1 MNISELTQF
10 QKDQMEAILG
20 PDSSVPFETFISD
33 LMSSSS
39 EAESML
45 DMIKQE
51 NSNLLAVKLANLL
64 DSPHITDDSRAK
76 CAIVLQ
82 NLFFGDDG
90 YGWRNLSLSTR
101 SSVQCILLN
110 RIKIEESKS
119 IIQTLYI
126 TLCVSLQD
134 NKESEVCSLFNQYYD
149 KSSYIK
155 VIEPTLSLVAQCAK
169 QGEDLSSAP
178 WIKDMLLGALN
189 GCSDMRLR
197 MAALRAA
204 IDIIQCLPSSN
215 DKDWYQGLLPALLG
229 TLTEALR
236 KGEEVT
242 AREALEHFV
251 EFAENEPRFLR
262 MQLVEVVA
270 TMFEIAENESLEKE
284 TRHSAIKFLITLV
297 EAKKEAPGMMKKL
310 PLFTSNCFAMLL
322 KLLQDVEDESPWNNI
337 HKVAFR
343 EYGNIMVGICYFD
356 RLSRA
361 LGAKTIAPVAK
372 EQLSAYLAAP
382 DWEKRHA
389 ALLALAVISECC
401 PKVMLTSMEELVL
414 NYFLNMVLKCFQD
427 PHPRVRWAAIR
438 AIALFSTFFCPQL
451 QEQFHDEVLPAL
463 AAAMADFQNPIIQVQ
478 ASVAFYRFY
487 TSSKPETLIPFFDG
501 MINNLSI
508 FQQNNKQMVQDA
520 ASMVFTGL
528 AKLSKEYCRIN
539 YDTVMQYLKT
549 AMANRNSNV
558 LGRARAMYSISYL
571 GFAVGK
577 EKFRDDAKQVMEV
590 LLSLLGSQLKVDDRS
605 NIYLFLAG
613 ARIFLCM
620 GKEFLPYM
628 RVAIPFMI
636 QLAQVE
642 LDITI
647 YDHSYSG
654 LYGLDY
660 DRIKFHSVLFPH
672 LPLFSLPLHVF
683 GSTCFVHNL
692 TPGKDKLAPRALK
705 CVFLGYSRTQK
716 GYRCYSPD
724 LRRYLMSAD
733 VTFFET
739 QSYFT
744 SPGNHLDIFE
754 VLPVSSFGDS
764 VTISH
769 SSFSTTPAPPPTAPV
784 AAPLPIAPVPPL
796 SPVQPSAA
804 PPLLTYHRRPRPA
817 SGPCVSRPASDS
829 EPTVDLS
836 PLSQPIALRK
846 GVRSTLNP
854 NPHYVGLSYHHQSS
868 PHYAFISSL
877 STVSIPKSTGDAL
890 FHPGWRQA
898 MIEEMSAL
906 HASGTWELV
915 PLPLVAFVRLF
926 LSMPVVRHWPLYQLD
941 IKNAFLYGDLEEEV
955 YMEQPP
961 GFVAQGESSGLV
973 CRLHMSL
980 YGLKQSIRAWF
991 AEYALDILEE
1001 TGMMGCRPVDT
1012 PMDPNVKLLP
1022 GQGEPLRDP
1031 TRYRRLV
1038 GKFNYLTVTR
1048 PDISYRVSVVSQFMD
1063 SPCDSHWDAVV
1074 RILRYIKSVPGK
1086 GLLFEDRGHEQIVG
1100 YTDADWAGSPS
1111 DRRSTS
1117 GYCVLVGGNLVSWKS
1132 KKQNVVAR
1140 SSAKAE
1146 YRAMAMATCELVW
1159 VKQLLKELKD
1169 IIVKFEETST
1179 CIKDNIRLEEK
1190 SIACHLL
1197 DIISALLEE
1206 DFYPWISQAA
1216 SVLDPLLKFYIHDDV
1231 RENAIFAISSLL
1243 RSAKLAVE
1251 KGTAQGGNKWYFKEL
1266 SGRIILALG
1275 DAIYSEHETKLCEII
1290 LKELNQCL
1298 KISGPHLD
1306 EDQVRRIMN
1315 GIKHIITESSCRKG
1329 KLTER
1334 EKSDDFDAE
1343 EAELLREEREL
1354 EEKVFSRVGCI
1365 LLTLIK
1371 TFKAAFLPFLDELS
1385 SYLMP
1390 MTGKDKTAKERSA
1403 CVNIFN
1409 KLVEECS
1416 ESSLKYYNICLPFIL
1431 DSSNDENP
1439 VLRENALYGLGLCA
1453 EYGGSVFKPFIG
1465 EALSRINVVITH
1477 VHALAPENE
1486 QAYHDA
1492 VFALGQICQFHRES
1506 IDSTQIIPAW
1516 LNCLPIRGNMVVHDQ
1531 LCSMVERSDR
1541 ELLGPKYEHFP
1552 KVLSVFAE
1560 VLCAGKDFA
1569 TEEMKNRMIYPLR
1582 DLQKT
1587 VPAATWVPAW
1597 SLLLPQQEMELESI
1611 LSPKED
1617 ANLSSV
1623 QSGAKLG
1630 GCKGRKLKG
1639 RRQKL
1644 ILRK

>member
-10 QKDQMEAILG
+10 QKAQMKAILG

-33 LMSSSS
+33 LMASSS

-51 NSNLLAVKLANLL
+51 DSNLLAVKLANLL
-64 DSPHITDDSRAK
+64 DSPHITDDSRAT

-82 NLFFGDDG
+82 NLFVGDDG

-101 SSVQCILLN
+101 SGVQCILLN

-119 IIQTLYI
+119 IMQTLYI

-134 NKESEVCSLFNQYYD
+134 NKESEICSLFGQYYD
-149 KSSYIK
+149 NSSYIK
-155 VIEPTLSLVAQCAK
+155 VVEFTLSLVSQCAK
-169 QGEDLSSAP
+169 QGDDLSSAP

-204 IDIIQCLPSSN
+204 IDIIQCLSSSN

-229 TLTEALR
+229 TLTEALS

-270 TMFEIAENESLEKE
+270 TMFEIAENVSLEKE
-284 TRHSAIKFLITLV
+284 TRHLAIKFLITLV

-322 KLLQDVEDESPWNNI
+322 KLLQDVEDEPPWNNI

-372 EQLSAYLAAP
+372 EQLSACLAAP

-389 ALLALAVISECC
+389 TLLALAVISECC

-414 NYFLNMVLKCFQD
+414 NYFLNMVLDCFQD

-451 QEQFHDEVLPAL
+451 QEQFHDQVLPAL
-463 AAAMADFQNPIIQVQ
+463 AAAMADFQNPIIQV
-478 ASVAFYRFY
+478 
-487 TSSKPETLIPFFDG
+487 
-501 MINNLSI
+501 
-508 FQQNNKQMVQDA
+508 
-520 ASMVFTGL
+520 
-528 AKLSKEYCRIN
+528 
-539 YDTVMQYLKT
+539 
-549 AMANRNSNV
+549 
-558 LGRARAMYSISYL
+558 
-571 GFAVGK
+571 
-577 EKFRDDAKQVMEV
+577 MEV
-590 LLSLLGSQLKVDDRS
+590 LLSLLGSQLKADDRS
-605 NIYLFLAG
+605 NVYLFLAG

-660 DRIKFHSVLFPH
+660 DR
-672 LPLFSLPLHVF
+672 
-683 GSTCFVHNL
+683 
-692 TPGKDKLAPRALK
+692 
-705 CVFLGYSRTQK
+705 
-716 GYRCYSPD
+716 
-724 LRRYLMSAD
+724 
-733 VTFFET
+733 
-739 QSYFT
+739 
-744 SPGNHLDIFE
+744 
-754 VLPVSSFGDS
+754 
-764 VTISH
+764 
-769 SSFSTTPAPPPTAPV
+769 
-784 AAPLPIAPVPPL
+784 
-796 SPVQPSAA
+796 
-804 PPLLTYHRRPRPA
+804 
-817 SGPCVSRPASDS
+817 
-829 EPTVDLS
+829 
-836 PLSQPIALRK
+836 
-846 GVRSTLNP
+846 
-854 NPHYVGLSYHHQSS
+854 
-868 PHYAFISSL
+868 
-877 STVSIPKSTGDAL
+877 
-890 FHPGWRQA
+890 
-898 MIEEMSAL
+898 
-906 HASGTWELV
+906 
-915 PLPLVAFVRLF
+915 
-926 LSMPVVRHWPLYQLD
+926 
-941 IKNAFLYGDLEEEV
+941 
-955 YMEQPP
+955 
-961 GFVAQGESSGLV
+961 
-973 CRLHMSL
+973 
-980 YGLKQSIRAWF
+980 
-991 AEYALDILEE
+991 
-1001 TGMMGCRPVDT
+1001 
-1012 PMDPNVKLLP
+1012 
-1022 GQGEPLRDP
+1022 
-1031 TRYRRLV
+1031 
-1038 GKFNYLTVTR
+1038 
-1048 PDISYRVSVVSQFMD
+1048 
-1063 SPCDSHWDAVV
+1063 
-1074 RILRYIKSVPGK
+1074 
-1086 GLLFEDRGHEQIVG
+1086 
-1100 YTDADWAGSPS
+1100 
-1111 DRRSTS
+1111 
-1117 GYCVLVGGNLVSWKS
+1117 
-1132 KKQNVVAR
+1132 
-1140 SSAKAE
+1140 
-1146 YRAMAMATCELVW
+1146 
-1159 VKQLLKELKD
+1159 D
-1169 IIVKFEETST
+1169 IIVKFEETSM

-1197 DIISALLEE
+1197 DIISVLLEE

-1216 SVLDPLLKFYIHDDV
+1216 PVLEPLLKFYIHDDV

-1315 GIKHIITESSCRKG
+1315 GIKHVITESSCRKG

-1371 TFKAAFLPFLDELS
+1371 TFKAAFLPFLNELS

-1439 VLRENALYGLGLCA
+1439 VLRENAFYGLGLCA
-1453 EYGGSVFKPFIG
+1453 EYGGLVFKPFIG

-1477 VHALAPENE
+1477 LHALAPENE

-1531 LCSMVERSDR
+1531 LCSMVERYCTGLICSSFYHHLVFT
-1541 ELLGPKYEHFP
+1541 LLFRF
-1552 KVLSVFAE
+1552 SF
-1560 VLCAGKDFA
+1560 C
-1569 TEEMKNRMIYPLR
+1569 
-1582 DLQKT
+1582 
-1587 VPAATWVPAW
+1587 
-1597 SLLLPQQEMELESI
+1597 
-1611 LSPKED
+1611 
-1617 ANLSSV
+1617 
-1623 QSGAKLG
+1623 
-1630 GCKGRKLKG
+1630 
-1639 RRQKL
+1639 
-1644 ILRK
+1644 

>member
-10 QKDQMEAILG
+10 QKAQMKAILG

-33 LMSSSS
+33 LMASSS

-51 NSNLLAVKLANLL
+51 DSNLLAVKLANLL
-64 DSPHITDDSRAK
+64 DSPHITDDSRAT

-82 NLFFGDDG
+82 NLFVGDDG

-101 SSVQCILLN
+101 SGVQCILLN

-119 IIQTLYI
+119 IMQTLYI

-134 NKESEVCSLFNQYYD
+134 NKESEICSLFGQYYD
-149 KSSYIK
+149 NSSYIK
-155 VIEPTLSLVAQCAK
+155 VVEFTLSLVSQCAK
-169 QGEDLSSAP
+169 QGDDLSSAP

-204 IDIIQCLPSSN
+204 IDIIQCLSSSN

-229 TLTEALR
+229 TLTEALS

-270 TMFEIAENESLEKE
+270 TMFEIAENVSLEKE
-284 TRHSAIKFLITLV
+284 TRHLAIKFLITLV

-322 KLLQDVEDESPWNNI
+322 KLLQDVEDEPPWNNI

-372 EQLSAYLAAP
+372 EQLSACLAAP

-389 ALLALAVISECC
+389 TLLALAVISECC

-414 NYFLNMVLKCFQD
+414 NYFLNMVLDCFQD

-451 QEQFHDEVLPAL
+451 QEQFHDQVLPAL
-463 AAAMADFQNPIIQVQ
+463 AAAMADFQNPIIQN
-478 ASVAFYRFY
+478 
-487 TSSKPETLIPFFDG
+487 D
-501 MINNLSI
+501 
-508 FQQNNKQMVQDA
+508 KQMVQDA
-520 ASMVFTGL
+520 ASMVFTGI

-590 LLSLLGSQLKVDDRS
+590 LLSLLGSQLKADDRS
-605 NIYLFLAG
+605 NVYLFLAG

-660 DRIKFHSVLFPH
+660 DR
-672 LPLFSLPLHVF
+672 
-683 GSTCFVHNL
+683 
-692 TPGKDKLAPRALK
+692 
-705 CVFLGYSRTQK
+705 
-716 GYRCYSPD
+716 
-724 LRRYLMSAD
+724 
-733 VTFFET
+733 
-739 QSYFT
+739 
-744 SPGNHLDIFE
+744 
-754 VLPVSSFGDS
+754 
-764 VTISH
+764 
-769 SSFSTTPAPPPTAPV
+769 
-784 AAPLPIAPVPPL
+784 
-796 SPVQPSAA
+796 
-804 PPLLTYHRRPRPA
+804 
-817 SGPCVSRPASDS
+817 
-829 EPTVDLS
+829 
-836 PLSQPIALRK
+836 
-846 GVRSTLNP
+846 
-854 NPHYVGLSYHHQSS
+854 
-868 PHYAFISSL
+868 
-877 STVSIPKSTGDAL
+877 
-890 FHPGWRQA
+890 
-898 MIEEMSAL
+898 
-906 HASGTWELV
+906 
-915 PLPLVAFVRLF
+915 
-926 LSMPVVRHWPLYQLD
+926 
-941 IKNAFLYGDLEEEV
+941 
-955 YMEQPP
+955 
-961 GFVAQGESSGLV
+961 
-973 CRLHMSL
+973 
-980 YGLKQSIRAWF
+980 
-991 AEYALDILEE
+991 
-1001 TGMMGCRPVDT
+1001 
-1012 PMDPNVKLLP
+1012 
-1022 GQGEPLRDP
+1022 
-1031 TRYRRLV
+1031 
-1038 GKFNYLTVTR
+1038 
-1048 PDISYRVSVVSQFMD
+1048 
-1063 SPCDSHWDAVV
+1063 
-1074 RILRYIKSVPGK
+1074 
-1086 GLLFEDRGHEQIVG
+1086 
-1100 YTDADWAGSPS
+1100 
-1111 DRRSTS
+1111 
-1117 GYCVLVGGNLVSWKS
+1117 
-1132 KKQNVVAR
+1132 
-1140 SSAKAE
+1140 
-1146 YRAMAMATCELVW
+1146 
-1159 VKQLLKELKD
+1159 D
-1169 IIVKFEETST
+1169 IIVKFEETSM

-1197 DIISALLEE
+1197 DIISVLLEE

-1216 SVLDPLLKFYIHDDV
+1216 PVLEPLLKFYIHDDV

-1315 GIKHIITESSCRKG
+1315 GIKHVITESSCRKG

-1371 TFKAAFLPFLDELS
+1371 TFKAAFLPFLNELS

-1439 VLRENALYGLGLCA
+1439 VLRENAFYGLGLCA
-1453 EYGGSVFKPFIG
+1453 EYGGLVFKPFIG

-1477 VHALAPENE
+1477 LHALAPENE

-1552 KVLSVFAE
+1552 KILSVFAE
-1560 VLCAGKDFA
+1560 VLCAGNDLA
-1569 TEEMKNRMIYPLR
+1569 TEEMKNRMINPLR
-1582 DLQKT
+1582 NLQKT
-1587 VPAATWVPAW
+1587 VPAATWASAW

-1611 LSPKED
+1611 LSHKED

-1623 QSGAKLG
+1623 QSGVKLG
-1630 GCKGRKLKG
+1630 GRKGVILN
-1639 RRQKL
+1639 RRHRKL
-1644 ILRK
+1644 ILHKYGKIILLTKGKMLVKCQRWLKNCFRL

>member
-10 QKDQMEAILG
+10 QKAQMKAILG

-33 LMSSSS
+33 LMASSS

-51 NSNLLAVKLANLL
+51 DSNLLAVKLANLL
-64 DSPHITDDSRAK
+64 DSPHITDDSRAT

-82 NLFFGDDG
+82 NLFVGDDG

-101 SSVQCILLN
+101 SGVQCILLN

-119 IIQTLYI
+119 IMQTLYI

-134 NKESEVCSLFNQYYD
+134 NKESEICSLFGQYYD
-149 KSSYIK
+149 NSSYIK
-155 VIEPTLSLVAQCAK
+155 VVEFTLSLVSQCAK
-169 QGEDLSSAP
+169 QGDDLSSAP

-204 IDIIQCLPSSN
+204 IDIIQCLSSSN

-229 TLTEALR
+229 TLTEALS

-270 TMFEIAENESLEKE
+270 TMFEIAENVSLEKE
-284 TRHSAIKFLITLV
+284 TRHLAIKFLITLV

-322 KLLQDVEDESPWNNI
+322 KLLQDVEDEPPWNNI

-372 EQLSAYLAAP
+372 EQLSACLAAP

-389 ALLALAVISECC
+389 TLLALAVISECC

-414 NYFLNMVLKCFQD
+414 NYFLNMVLDCFQD

-451 QEQFHDEVLPAL
+451 QEQFHDQVLPAL
-463 AAAMADFQNPIIQVQ
+463 AAAMADFQNPIIQV
-478 ASVAFYRFY
+478 
-487 TSSKPETLIPFFDG
+487 
-501 MINNLSI
+501 
-508 FQQNNKQMVQDA
+508 
-520 ASMVFTGL
+520 
-528 AKLSKEYCRIN
+528 
-539 YDTVMQYLKT
+539 
-549 AMANRNSNV
+549 
-558 LGRARAMYSISYL
+558 
-571 GFAVGK
+571 
-577 EKFRDDAKQVMEV
+577 MEV
-590 LLSLLGSQLKVDDRS
+590 LLSLLGSQLKADDRS
-605 NIYLFLAG
+605 NVYLFLAG

-660 DRIKFHSVLFPH
+660 DR
-672 LPLFSLPLHVF
+672 
-683 GSTCFVHNL
+683 
-692 TPGKDKLAPRALK
+692 
-705 CVFLGYSRTQK
+705 
-716 GYRCYSPD
+716 
-724 LRRYLMSAD
+724 
-733 VTFFET
+733 
-739 QSYFT
+739 
-744 SPGNHLDIFE
+744 
-754 VLPVSSFGDS
+754 
-764 VTISH
+764 
-769 SSFSTTPAPPPTAPV
+769 
-784 AAPLPIAPVPPL
+784 
-796 SPVQPSAA
+796 
-804 PPLLTYHRRPRPA
+804 
-817 SGPCVSRPASDS
+817 
-829 EPTVDLS
+829 
-836 PLSQPIALRK
+836 
-846 GVRSTLNP
+846 
-854 NPHYVGLSYHHQSS
+854 
-868 PHYAFISSL
+868 
-877 STVSIPKSTGDAL
+877 
-890 FHPGWRQA
+890 
-898 MIEEMSAL
+898 
-906 HASGTWELV
+906 
-915 PLPLVAFVRLF
+915 
-926 LSMPVVRHWPLYQLD
+926 
-941 IKNAFLYGDLEEEV
+941 
-955 YMEQPP
+955 
-961 GFVAQGESSGLV
+961 
-973 CRLHMSL
+973 
-980 YGLKQSIRAWF
+980 
-991 AEYALDILEE
+991 
-1001 TGMMGCRPVDT
+1001 
-1012 PMDPNVKLLP
+1012 
-1022 GQGEPLRDP
+1022 
-1031 TRYRRLV
+1031 
-1038 GKFNYLTVTR
+1038 
-1048 PDISYRVSVVSQFMD
+1048 
-1063 SPCDSHWDAVV
+1063 
-1074 RILRYIKSVPGK
+1074 
-1086 GLLFEDRGHEQIVG
+1086 
-1100 YTDADWAGSPS
+1100 
-1111 DRRSTS
+1111 
-1117 GYCVLVGGNLVSWKS
+1117 
-1132 KKQNVVAR
+1132 
-1140 SSAKAE
+1140 
-1146 YRAMAMATCELVW
+1146 
-1159 VKQLLKELKD
+1159 D
-1169 IIVKFEETST
+1169 IIVKFEETSM

-1197 DIISALLEE
+1197 DIISVLLEE

-1216 SVLDPLLKFYIHDDV
+1216 PVLEPLLKFYIHDDV

-1315 GIKHIITESSCRKG
+1315 GIKHVITESSCRKG

-1371 TFKAAFLPFLDELS
+1371 TFKAAFLPFLNELS

-1439 VLRENALYGLGLCA
+1439 VLRENAFYGLGLCA
-1453 EYGGSVFKPFIG
+1453 EYGGLVFKPFIG

-1477 VHALAPENE
+1477 LHALAPENE

-1552 KVLSVFAE
+1552 KILSVFAE
-1560 VLCAGKDFA
+1560 VLCAGNDLA
-1569 TEEMKNRMIYPLR
+1569 TEEMKNRMINPLR
-1582 DLQKT
+1582 NLQKT
-1587 VPAATWVPAW
+1587 VPAATWASAW

-1611 LSPKED
+1611 LSHKED

-1623 QSGAKLG
+1623 QSGVKLG
-1630 GCKGRKLKG
+1630 GRKGVILN
-1639 RRQKL
+1639 RRHRKL
-1644 ILRK
+1644 ILHKYGKIILLTKGKMLVKCQRWLKNCFRL

>member
-10 QKDQMEAILG
+10 QKAQMKAILG

-33 LMSSSS
+33 LMASSS

-51 NSNLLAVKLANLL
+51 DSNLLAVKLANLL
-64 DSPHITDDSRAK
+64 DSPHITDDSRAT

-82 NLFFGDDG
+82 NLFVGDDG

-101 SSVQCILLN
+101 SGVQCILLN

-119 IIQTLYI
+119 IMQTLYI

-134 NKESEVCSLFNQYYD
+134 NKESEICSLFGQYYD
-149 KSSYIK
+149 NSSYIK
-155 VIEPTLSLVAQCAK
+155 VVEFTLSLVSQCAK
-169 QGEDLSSAP
+169 QGDDLSSAP

-204 IDIIQCLPSSN
+204 IDIIQCLSSSN

-229 TLTEALR
+229 TLTEALS

-270 TMFEIAENESLEKE
+270 TMFEIAENVSLEKE
-284 TRHSAIKFLITLV
+284 TRHLAIKFLITLV

-322 KLLQDVEDESPWNNI
+322 KLLQDVEDEPPWNNI

-372 EQLSAYLAAP
+372 EQLSACLAAP

-389 ALLALAVISECC
+389 TLLALAVISECC

-414 NYFLNMVLKCFQD
+414 NYFLNMVLDCFQD

-451 QEQFHDEVLPAL
+451 QEQFHDQVLPAL

-487 TSSKPETLIPFFDG
+487 ASSKPETLIPFFDG
-501 MINNLSI
+501 MINNLPV
-508 FQQNNKQMVQDA
+508 FQQNDKQMVQDA
-520 ASMVFTGL
+520 ASMVFTGI

-590 LLSLLGSQLKVDDRS
+590 LLSLLGSQLKADDRS
-605 NIYLFLAG
+605 NVYLFLAG

-660 DRIKFHSVLFPH
+660 DR
-672 LPLFSLPLHVF
+672 
-683 GSTCFVHNL
+683 
-692 TPGKDKLAPRALK
+692 
-705 CVFLGYSRTQK
+705 
-716 GYRCYSPD
+716 
-724 LRRYLMSAD
+724 
-733 VTFFET
+733 
-739 QSYFT
+739 
-744 SPGNHLDIFE
+744 
-754 VLPVSSFGDS
+754 
-764 VTISH
+764 
-769 SSFSTTPAPPPTAPV
+769 
-784 AAPLPIAPVPPL
+784 
-796 SPVQPSAA
+796 
-804 PPLLTYHRRPRPA
+804 
-817 SGPCVSRPASDS
+817 
-829 EPTVDLS
+829 
-836 PLSQPIALRK
+836 
-846 GVRSTLNP
+846 
-854 NPHYVGLSYHHQSS
+854 
-868 PHYAFISSL
+868 
-877 STVSIPKSTGDAL
+877 
-890 FHPGWRQA
+890 
-898 MIEEMSAL
+898 
-906 HASGTWELV
+906 
-915 PLPLVAFVRLF
+915 
-926 LSMPVVRHWPLYQLD
+926 
-941 IKNAFLYGDLEEEV
+941 
-955 YMEQPP
+955 
-961 GFVAQGESSGLV
+961 
-973 CRLHMSL
+973 
-980 YGLKQSIRAWF
+980 
-991 AEYALDILEE
+991 
-1001 TGMMGCRPVDT
+1001 
-1012 PMDPNVKLLP
+1012 
-1022 GQGEPLRDP
+1022 
-1031 TRYRRLV
+1031 
-1038 GKFNYLTVTR
+1038 
-1048 PDISYRVSVVSQFMD
+1048 
-1063 SPCDSHWDAVV
+1063 
-1074 RILRYIKSVPGK
+1074 
-1086 GLLFEDRGHEQIVG
+1086 
-1100 YTDADWAGSPS
+1100 
-1111 DRRSTS
+1111 
-1117 GYCVLVGGNLVSWKS
+1117 
-1132 KKQNVVAR
+1132 
-1140 SSAKAE
+1140 
-1146 YRAMAMATCELVW
+1146 
-1159 VKQLLKELKD
+1159 D
-1169 IIVKFEETST
+1169 IIVKFEETSM

-1197 DIISALLEE
+1197 DIISVLLEE

-1216 SVLDPLLKFYIHDDV
+1216 PVLEPLLKFYIHDDV

-1315 GIKHIITESSCRKG
+1315 GIKHVITESSCRKG

-1371 TFKAAFLPFLDELS
+1371 TFKAAFLPFLNELS

-1439 VLRENALYGLGLCA
+1439 VLRENAFYGLGLCA
-1453 EYGGSVFKPFIG
+1453 EYGGLVFKPFIG

-1477 VHALAPENE
+1477 LHALAPENE

-1531 LCSMVERSDR
+1531 LCSMVERYCTGLACSSFYHH
-1541 ELLGPKYEHFP
+1541 LLF
-1552 KVLSVFAE
+1552 
-1560 VLCAGKDFA
+1560 
-1569 TEEMKNRMIYPLR
+1569 T
-1582 DLQKT
+1582 
-1587 VPAATWVPAW
+1587 
-1597 SLLLPQQEMELESI
+1597 LLFR
-1611 LSPKED
+1611 
-1617 ANLSSV
+1617 SSF
-1623 QSGAKLG
+1623 
-1630 GCKGRKLKG
+1630 C
-1639 RRQKL
+1639 
-1644 ILRK
+1644 

>member
-1 MNISELTQF
+1 MDISELTQF
-10 QKDQMEAILG
+10 QRAQMEAILG
-20 PDSSVPFETFISD
+20 SDSSVHFETFISD

-119 IIQTLYI
+119 IIQNLYI

-134 NKESEVCSLFNQYYD
+134 NKESEVRSLFNQYYD
-149 KSSYIK
+149 SSIYIK
-155 VIEPTLSLVAQCAK
+155 VIEPALSLVSQCAK

-178 WIKDMLLGALN
+178 WIKDILLGALN

-229 TLTEALR
+229 TLTEALN

-284 TRHSAIKFLITLV
+284 TRHLTIKFLITLV

-322 KLLQDVEDESPWNNI
+322 KLLQDVEDEPPWNNI
-337 HKVAFR
+337 HKVAFW

-372 EQLSAYLAAP
+372 EQLSACLAAP

-414 NYFLNMVLKCFQD
+414 NYFLNMVLNCFHD

-451 QEQFHDEVLPAL
+451 QEQFHDQVLPTL

-478 ASVAFYRFY
+478 SSVAFYRFY

-501 MINNLSI
+501 MINNLSV
-508 FQQNNKQMVQDA
+508 FQQNDKQMVQDA
-520 ASMVFTGL
+520 ASMVFTGI
-528 AKLSKEYCRIN
+528 AKLSK
-539 YDTVMQYLKT
+539 
-549 AMANRNSNV
+549 
-558 LGRARAMYSISYL
+558 
-571 GFAVGK
+571 
-577 EKFRDDAKQVMEV
+577 VMEV
-590 LLSLLGSQLKVDDRS
+590 LLSLLGSQLKADDRS
-605 NIYLFLAG
+605 NVYLFLAG

-660 DRIKFHSVLFPH
+660 DR
-672 LPLFSLPLHVF
+672 
-683 GSTCFVHNL
+683 
-692 TPGKDKLAPRALK
+692 
-705 CVFLGYSRTQK
+705 
-716 GYRCYSPD
+716 
-724 LRRYLMSAD
+724 
-733 VTFFET
+733 
-739 QSYFT
+739 
-744 SPGNHLDIFE
+744 
-754 VLPVSSFGDS
+754 
-764 VTISH
+764 
-769 SSFSTTPAPPPTAPV
+769 
-784 AAPLPIAPVPPL
+784 
-796 SPVQPSAA
+796 
-804 PPLLTYHRRPRPA
+804 
-817 SGPCVSRPASDS
+817 
-829 EPTVDLS
+829 
-836 PLSQPIALRK
+836 
-846 GVRSTLNP
+846 
-854 NPHYVGLSYHHQSS
+854 
-868 PHYAFISSL
+868 
-877 STVSIPKSTGDAL
+877 
-890 FHPGWRQA
+890 
-898 MIEEMSAL
+898 
-906 HASGTWELV
+906 
-915 PLPLVAFVRLF
+915 
-926 LSMPVVRHWPLYQLD
+926 
-941 IKNAFLYGDLEEEV
+941 
-955 YMEQPP
+955 
-961 GFVAQGESSGLV
+961 
-973 CRLHMSL
+973 
-980 YGLKQSIRAWF
+980 
-991 AEYALDILEE
+991 
-1001 TGMMGCRPVDT
+1001 
-1012 PMDPNVKLLP
+1012 
-1022 GQGEPLRDP
+1022 
-1031 TRYRRLV
+1031 
-1038 GKFNYLTVTR
+1038 
-1048 PDISYRVSVVSQFMD
+1048 
-1063 SPCDSHWDAVV
+1063 
-1074 RILRYIKSVPGK
+1074 
-1086 GLLFEDRGHEQIVG
+1086 
-1100 YTDADWAGSPS
+1100 
-1111 DRRSTS
+1111 
-1117 GYCVLVGGNLVSWKS
+1117 
-1132 KKQNVVAR
+1132 
-1140 SSAKAE
+1140 
-1146 YRAMAMATCELVW
+1146 
-1159 VKQLLKELKD
+1159 D
-1169 IIVKFEETST
+1169 IIVKFEETNM

-1197 DIISALLEE
+1197 DIISVLLEE

-1231 RENAIFAISSLL
+1231 RENAIFAMSSLL

-1251 KGTAQGGNKWYFKEL
+1251 KGTAQGGNKLYFKEL
-1266 SGRIILALG
+1266 SGRIILAFG

-1315 GIKHIITESSCRKG
+1315 GIKHVITESSCRKG

-1334 EKSDDFDAE
+1334 EKLDDFDAE

-1354 EEKVFSRVGCI
+1354 EEKVFYRVGCI
-1365 LLTLIK
+1365 LLTLIE
-1371 TFKAAFLPFLDELS
+1371 TFKAAFLPFLNELS

-1431 DSSNDENP
+1431 DASNDENP

-1453 EYGGSVFKPFIG
+1453 EYGGFVFKPFIG

-1477 VHALAPENE
+1477 LHALAPENE
-1486 QAYHDA
+1486 QAYYDA

-1516 LNCLPIRGNMVVHDQ
+1516 LNCLPIRGNMVVQDQ
-1531 LCSMVERSDR
+1531 LCSMAERSDR

-1552 KVLSVFAE
+1552 KILSVFAE
-1560 VLCAGKDFA
+1560 VLCAGKDLA
-1569 TEEMKNRMIYPLR
+1569 TEEMKNRMINPLR
-1582 DLQKT
+1582 NLQKT
-1587 VPAATWVPAW
+1587 VPAATWASAW

-1623 QSGAKLG
+1623 QSGATLG
-1630 GCKGRKLKG
+1630 GLKG
-1639 RRQKL
+1639 IKLNCYHRKL

>member
-1 MNISELTQF
+1 MDISELTQF
-10 QKDQMEAILG
+10 QRAQMEAILG
-20 PDSSVPFETFISD
+20 SDSSVHFETFISD

-119 IIQTLYI
+119 IIQNLYI

-134 NKESEVCSLFNQYYD
+134 NKESEVRSLFNQYYD
-149 KSSYIK
+149 SSIYIK
-155 VIEPTLSLVAQCAK
+155 VIEPALSLVSQCAK

-178 WIKDMLLGALN
+178 WIKDILLGALN

-229 TLTEALR
+229 TLTEALN

-284 TRHSAIKFLITLV
+284 TRHLTIKFLITLV

-322 KLLQDVEDESPWNNI
+322 KLLQDVEDEPPWNNI
-337 HKVAFR
+337 HKVAFW

-372 EQLSAYLAAP
+372 EQLSACLAAP

-414 NYFLNMVLKCFQD
+414 NYFLNMVLNCFHD

-451 QEQFHDEVLPAL
+451 QEQFHDQVLPTL
-463 AAAMADFQNPIIQVQ
+463 AAAMADFQNPIIQV
-478 ASVAFYRFY
+478 
-487 TSSKPETLIPFFDG
+487 
-501 MINNLSI
+501 
-508 FQQNNKQMVQDA
+508 
-520 ASMVFTGL
+520 
-528 AKLSKEYCRIN
+528 
-539 YDTVMQYLKT
+539 
-549 AMANRNSNV
+549 
-558 LGRARAMYSISYL
+558 
-571 GFAVGK
+571 
-577 EKFRDDAKQVMEV
+577 MEV
-590 LLSLLGSQLKVDDRS
+590 LLSLLGSQLKADDRS
-605 NIYLFLAG
+605 NVYLFLAG

-660 DRIKFHSVLFPH
+660 DR
-672 LPLFSLPLHVF
+672 
-683 GSTCFVHNL
+683 
-692 TPGKDKLAPRALK
+692 
-705 CVFLGYSRTQK
+705 
-716 GYRCYSPD
+716 
-724 LRRYLMSAD
+724 
-733 VTFFET
+733 
-739 QSYFT
+739 
-744 SPGNHLDIFE
+744 
-754 VLPVSSFGDS
+754 
-764 VTISH
+764 
-769 SSFSTTPAPPPTAPV
+769 
-784 AAPLPIAPVPPL
+784 
-796 SPVQPSAA
+796 
-804 PPLLTYHRRPRPA
+804 
-817 SGPCVSRPASDS
+817 
-829 EPTVDLS
+829 
-836 PLSQPIALRK
+836 
-846 GVRSTLNP
+846 
-854 NPHYVGLSYHHQSS
+854 
-868 PHYAFISSL
+868 
-877 STVSIPKSTGDAL
+877 
-890 FHPGWRQA
+890 
-898 MIEEMSAL
+898 
-906 HASGTWELV
+906 
-915 PLPLVAFVRLF
+915 
-926 LSMPVVRHWPLYQLD
+926 
-941 IKNAFLYGDLEEEV
+941 
-955 YMEQPP
+955 
-961 GFVAQGESSGLV
+961 
-973 CRLHMSL
+973 
-980 YGLKQSIRAWF
+980 
-991 AEYALDILEE
+991 
-1001 TGMMGCRPVDT
+1001 
-1012 PMDPNVKLLP
+1012 
-1022 GQGEPLRDP
+1022 
-1031 TRYRRLV
+1031 
-1038 GKFNYLTVTR
+1038 
-1048 PDISYRVSVVSQFMD
+1048 
-1063 SPCDSHWDAVV
+1063 
-1074 RILRYIKSVPGK
+1074 
-1086 GLLFEDRGHEQIVG
+1086 
-1100 YTDADWAGSPS
+1100 
-1111 DRRSTS
+1111 
-1117 GYCVLVGGNLVSWKS
+1117 
-1132 KKQNVVAR
+1132 
-1140 SSAKAE
+1140 
-1146 YRAMAMATCELVW
+1146 
-1159 VKQLLKELKD
+1159 D
-1169 IIVKFEETST
+1169 IIVKFEETNM

-1197 DIISALLEE
+1197 DIISVLLEE

-1231 RENAIFAISSLL
+1231 RENAIFAMSSLL

-1251 KGTAQGGNKWYFKEL
+1251 KGTAQGGNKLYFKEL
-1266 SGRIILALG
+1266 SGRIILAFG

-1315 GIKHIITESSCRKG
+1315 GIKHVITESSCRKG

-1334 EKSDDFDAE
+1334 EKLDDFDAE

-1354 EEKVFSRVGCI
+1354 EEKVFYRVGCI
-1365 LLTLIK
+1365 LLTLIE
-1371 TFKAAFLPFLDELS
+1371 TFKAAFLPFLNELS

-1431 DSSNDENP
+1431 DASNDENP

-1453 EYGGSVFKPFIG
+1453 EYGGFVFKPFIG

-1477 VHALAPENE
+1477 LHALAPENE
-1486 QAYHDA
+1486 QAYYDA

-1516 LNCLPIRGNMVVHDQ
+1516 LNCLPIRGNMVVQDQ
-1531 LCSMVERSDR
+1531 LCSMAERSDR

-1552 KVLSVFAE
+1552 KILSVFAE
-1560 VLCAGKDFA
+1560 VLCAGKDLA
-1569 TEEMKNRMIYPLR
+1569 TEEMKNRMINPLR
-1582 DLQKT
+1582 NLQKT
-1587 VPAATWVPAW
+1587 VPAATWASAW

-1623 QSGAKLG
+1623 QSGATLG
-1630 GCKGRKLKG
+1630 GLKG
-1639 RRQKL
+1639 IKLNCYHRKL

>member
-10 QKDQMEAILG
+10 QKAQMKAILG

-33 LMSSSS
+33 LMASSS

-51 NSNLLAVKLANLL
+51 DSNLLAVKLANLL
-64 DSPHITDDSRAK
+64 DSPHITDDSRAT

-82 NLFFGDDG
+82 NLFVGDDG

-101 SSVQCILLN
+101 SGVQCILLN

-119 IIQTLYI
+119 IMQTLYI

-134 NKESEVCSLFNQYYD
+134 NKESEICSLFGQYYD
-149 KSSYIK
+149 NSSYIK
-155 VIEPTLSLVAQCAK
+155 VVEFTLSLVSQCAK
-169 QGEDLSSAP
+169 QGDDLSSAP

-204 IDIIQCLPSSN
+204 IDIIQCLSSSN

-229 TLTEALR
+229 TLTEALS

-270 TMFEIAENESLEKE
+270 TMFEIAENVSLEKE
-284 TRHSAIKFLITLV
+284 TRHLAIKFLITLV

-322 KLLQDVEDESPWNNI
+322 KLLQDVEDEPPWNNI

-372 EQLSAYLAAP
+372 EQLSACLAAP

-389 ALLALAVISECC
+389 TLLALAVISECC

-414 NYFLNMVLKCFQD
+414 NYFLNMVLDCFQD

-451 QEQFHDEVLPAL
+451 QEQFHDQVLPAL
-463 AAAMADFQNPIIQVQ
+463 AAAMADFQNPIIQN
-478 ASVAFYRFY
+478 
-487 TSSKPETLIPFFDG
+487 D
-501 MINNLSI
+501 
-508 FQQNNKQMVQDA
+508 KQMVQDA
-520 ASMVFTGL
+520 ASMVFTGI
-528 AKLSKEYCRIN
+528 AKLSK
-539 YDTVMQYLKT
+539 YLKT

-590 LLSLLGSQLKVDDRS
+590 LLSLLGSQLKADDRS
-605 NIYLFLAG
+605 NVYLFLAG

-660 DRIKFHSVLFPH
+660 DR
-672 LPLFSLPLHVF
+672 
-683 GSTCFVHNL
+683 
-692 TPGKDKLAPRALK
+692 
-705 CVFLGYSRTQK
+705 
-716 GYRCYSPD
+716 
-724 LRRYLMSAD
+724 
-733 VTFFET
+733 
-739 QSYFT
+739 
-744 SPGNHLDIFE
+744 
-754 VLPVSSFGDS
+754 
-764 VTISH
+764 
-769 SSFSTTPAPPPTAPV
+769 
-784 AAPLPIAPVPPL
+784 
-796 SPVQPSAA
+796 
-804 PPLLTYHRRPRPA
+804 
-817 SGPCVSRPASDS
+817 
-829 EPTVDLS
+829 
-836 PLSQPIALRK
+836 
-846 GVRSTLNP
+846 
-854 NPHYVGLSYHHQSS
+854 
-868 PHYAFISSL
+868 
-877 STVSIPKSTGDAL
+877 
-890 FHPGWRQA
+890 
-898 MIEEMSAL
+898 
-906 HASGTWELV
+906 
-915 PLPLVAFVRLF
+915 
-926 LSMPVVRHWPLYQLD
+926 
-941 IKNAFLYGDLEEEV
+941 
-955 YMEQPP
+955 
-961 GFVAQGESSGLV
+961 
-973 CRLHMSL
+973 
-980 YGLKQSIRAWF
+980 
-991 AEYALDILEE
+991 
-1001 TGMMGCRPVDT
+1001 
-1012 PMDPNVKLLP
+1012 
-1022 GQGEPLRDP
+1022 
-1031 TRYRRLV
+1031 
-1038 GKFNYLTVTR
+1038 
-1048 PDISYRVSVVSQFMD
+1048 
-1063 SPCDSHWDAVV
+1063 
-1074 RILRYIKSVPGK
+1074 
-1086 GLLFEDRGHEQIVG
+1086 
-1100 YTDADWAGSPS
+1100 
-1111 DRRSTS
+1111 
-1117 GYCVLVGGNLVSWKS
+1117 
-1132 KKQNVVAR
+1132 
-1140 SSAKAE
+1140 
-1146 YRAMAMATCELVW
+1146 
-1159 VKQLLKELKD
+1159 D
-1169 IIVKFEETST
+1169 IIVKFEETSM

-1197 DIISALLEE
+1197 DIISVLLEE

-1216 SVLDPLLKFYIHDDV
+1216 PVLEPLLKFYIHDDV

-1315 GIKHIITESSCRKG
+1315 GIKHVITESSCRKG

-1371 TFKAAFLPFLDELS
+1371 TFKAAFLPFLNELS

-1439 VLRENALYGLGLCA
+1439 VLRENAFYGLGLCA
-1453 EYGGSVFKPFIG
+1453 EYGGLVFKPFIG

-1477 VHALAPENE
+1477 LHALAPENE

-1552 KVLSVFAE
+1552 KILSVFAE
-1560 VLCAGKDFA
+1560 VLCAGNDLA
-1569 TEEMKNRMIYPLR
+1569 TEEMKNRMINPLR
-1582 DLQKT
+1582 NLQKT
-1587 VPAATWVPAW
+1587 VPAATWASAW

-1611 LSPKED
+1611 LSHKED

-1623 QSGAKLG
+1623 QSGVKLG
-1630 GCKGRKLKG
+1630 GRKGVILN
-1639 RRQKL
+1639 RRHRKL
-1644 ILRK
+1644 ILHKYGKIILLTKGKMLVKCQRWLKNCFRL

>member
-10 QKDQMEAILG
+10 QKAQMKAILG

-33 LMSSSS
+33 LMASSS

-51 NSNLLAVKLANLL
+51 DSNLLAVKLANLL
-64 DSPHITDDSRAK
+64 DSPHITDDSRAT

-82 NLFFGDDG
+82 NLFVGDDG

-101 SSVQCILLN
+101 SGVQCILLN

-119 IIQTLYI
+119 IMQTLYI

-134 NKESEVCSLFNQYYD
+134 NKESEICSLFGQYYD
-149 KSSYIK
+149 NSSYIK
-155 VIEPTLSLVAQCAK
+155 VVEFTLSLVSQCAK
-169 QGEDLSSAP
+169 QGDDLSSAP

-204 IDIIQCLPSSN
+204 IDIIQCLSSSN

-229 TLTEALR
+229 TLTEALS

-270 TMFEIAENESLEKE
+270 TMFEIAENVSLEKE
-284 TRHSAIKFLITLV
+284 TRHLAIKFLITLV

-322 KLLQDVEDESPWNNI
+322 KLLQDVEDEPPWNNI

-372 EQLSAYLAAP
+372 EQLSACLAAP

-389 ALLALAVISECC
+389 TLLALAVISECC

-414 NYFLNMVLKCFQD
+414 NYFLNMVLDCFQD

-451 QEQFHDEVLPAL
+451 QEQFHDQVLPAL

-487 TSSKPETLIPFFDG
+487 ASSKPETLIPFFDG
-501 MINNLSI
+501 MINNLPV
-508 FQQNNKQMVQDA
+508 FQQNDKQMVQDA
-520 ASMVFTGL
+520 ASMVFTGI
-528 AKLSKEYCRIN
+528 AKLSK
-539 YDTVMQYLKT
+539 YLKT

-590 LLSLLGSQLKVDDRS
+590 LLSLLGSQLKADDRS
-605 NIYLFLAG
+605 NVYLFLAG

-660 DRIKFHSVLFPH
+660 DR
-672 LPLFSLPLHVF
+672 
-683 GSTCFVHNL
+683 
-692 TPGKDKLAPRALK
+692 
-705 CVFLGYSRTQK
+705 
-716 GYRCYSPD
+716 
-724 LRRYLMSAD
+724 
-733 VTFFET
+733 
-739 QSYFT
+739 
-744 SPGNHLDIFE
+744 
-754 VLPVSSFGDS
+754 
-764 VTISH
+764 
-769 SSFSTTPAPPPTAPV
+769 
-784 AAPLPIAPVPPL
+784 
-796 SPVQPSAA
+796 
-804 PPLLTYHRRPRPA
+804 
-817 SGPCVSRPASDS
+817 
-829 EPTVDLS
+829 
-836 PLSQPIALRK
+836 
-846 GVRSTLNP
+846 
-854 NPHYVGLSYHHQSS
+854 
-868 PHYAFISSL
+868 
-877 STVSIPKSTGDAL
+877 
-890 FHPGWRQA
+890 
-898 MIEEMSAL
+898 
-906 HASGTWELV
+906 
-915 PLPLVAFVRLF
+915 
-926 LSMPVVRHWPLYQLD
+926 
-941 IKNAFLYGDLEEEV
+941 
-955 YMEQPP
+955 
-961 GFVAQGESSGLV
+961 
-973 CRLHMSL
+973 
-980 YGLKQSIRAWF
+980 
-991 AEYALDILEE
+991 
-1001 TGMMGCRPVDT
+1001 
-1012 PMDPNVKLLP
+1012 
-1022 GQGEPLRDP
+1022 
-1031 TRYRRLV
+1031 
-1038 GKFNYLTVTR
+1038 
-1048 PDISYRVSVVSQFMD
+1048 
-1063 SPCDSHWDAVV
+1063 
-1074 RILRYIKSVPGK
+1074 
-1086 GLLFEDRGHEQIVG
+1086 
-1100 YTDADWAGSPS
+1100 
-1111 DRRSTS
+1111 
-1117 GYCVLVGGNLVSWKS
+1117 
-1132 KKQNVVAR
+1132 
-1140 SSAKAE
+1140 
-1146 YRAMAMATCELVW
+1146 
-1159 VKQLLKELKD
+1159 D
-1169 IIVKFEETST
+1169 IIVKFEETSM

-1197 DIISALLEE
+1197 DIISVLLEE

-1216 SVLDPLLKFYIHDDV
+1216 PVLEPLLKFYIHDDV

-1315 GIKHIITESSCRKG
+1315 GIKHVITESSCRKG

-1371 TFKAAFLPFLDELS
+1371 TFKAAFLPFLNELS

-1439 VLRENALYGLGLCA
+1439 VLRENAFYGLGLCA
-1453 EYGGSVFKPFIG
+1453 EYGGLVFKPFIG

-1477 VHALAPENE
+1477 LHALAPENE

-1552 KVLSVFAE
+1552 KILSVFAE
-1560 VLCAGKDFA
+1560 VLCAGNDLA
-1569 TEEMKNRMIYPLR
+1569 TEEMKNRMINPLR
-1582 DLQKT
+1582 NLQKT
-1587 VPAATWVPAW
+1587 VPAATWASAW

-1611 LSPKED
+1611 LSHKED

-1623 QSGAKLG
+1623 QSGVKLG
-1630 GCKGRKLKG
+1630 GRKGVILN
-1639 RRQKL
+1639 RRHRKL
-1644 ILRK
+1644 ILHKYGKIILLTKGKMLVKCQRWLKNCFRL

>member
-1 MNISELTQF
+1 MDISELTQF
-10 QKDQMEAILG
+10 QRAQMEAILG
-20 PDSSVPFETFISD
+20 SDSSVHFETFISD

-119 IIQTLYI
+119 IIQNLYI

-134 NKESEVCSLFNQYYD
+134 NKESEVRSLFNQYYD
-149 KSSYIK
+149 SSIYIK
-155 VIEPTLSLVAQCAK
+155 VIEPALSLVSQCAK

-178 WIKDMLLGALN
+178 WIKDILLGALN

-229 TLTEALR
+229 TLTEALN

-284 TRHSAIKFLITLV
+284 TRHLTIKFLITLV

-322 KLLQDVEDESPWNNI
+322 KLLQDVEDEPPWNNI
-337 HKVAFR
+337 HKVAFW

-372 EQLSAYLAAP
+372 EQLSACLAAP

-414 NYFLNMVLKCFQD
+414 NYFLNMVLNCFHD

-451 QEQFHDEVLPAL
+451 QEQFHDQVLPTL

-478 ASVAFYRFY
+478 SSVAFYRFY

-501 MINNLSI
+501 MINNLSV
-508 FQQNNKQMVQDA
+508 FQQNDKQMVQDA
-520 ASMVFTGL
+520 ASMVFTGI

-549 AMANRNSNV
+549 AMANRNFNV
-558 LGRARAMYSISYL
+558 LGRARAIYSISYL

-590 LLSLLGSQLKVDDRS
+590 LLSLLGSQLKADDRS
-605 NIYLFLAG
+605 NVYLFLAG

-660 DRIKFHSVLFPH
+660 DR
-672 LPLFSLPLHVF
+672 
-683 GSTCFVHNL
+683 
-692 TPGKDKLAPRALK
+692 
-705 CVFLGYSRTQK
+705 
-716 GYRCYSPD
+716 
-724 LRRYLMSAD
+724 
-733 VTFFET
+733 
-739 QSYFT
+739 
-744 SPGNHLDIFE
+744 
-754 VLPVSSFGDS
+754 
-764 VTISH
+764 
-769 SSFSTTPAPPPTAPV
+769 
-784 AAPLPIAPVPPL
+784 
-796 SPVQPSAA
+796 
-804 PPLLTYHRRPRPA
+804 
-817 SGPCVSRPASDS
+817 
-829 EPTVDLS
+829 
-836 PLSQPIALRK
+836 
-846 GVRSTLNP
+846 
-854 NPHYVGLSYHHQSS
+854 
-868 PHYAFISSL
+868 
-877 STVSIPKSTGDAL
+877 
-890 FHPGWRQA
+890 
-898 MIEEMSAL
+898 
-906 HASGTWELV
+906 
-915 PLPLVAFVRLF
+915 
-926 LSMPVVRHWPLYQLD
+926 
-941 IKNAFLYGDLEEEV
+941 
-955 YMEQPP
+955 
-961 GFVAQGESSGLV
+961 
-973 CRLHMSL
+973 
-980 YGLKQSIRAWF
+980 
-991 AEYALDILEE
+991 
-1001 TGMMGCRPVDT
+1001 
-1012 PMDPNVKLLP
+1012 
-1022 GQGEPLRDP
+1022 
-1031 TRYRRLV
+1031 
-1038 GKFNYLTVTR
+1038 
-1048 PDISYRVSVVSQFMD
+1048 
-1063 SPCDSHWDAVV
+1063 
-1074 RILRYIKSVPGK
+1074 
-1086 GLLFEDRGHEQIVG
+1086 
-1100 YTDADWAGSPS
+1100 
-1111 DRRSTS
+1111 
-1117 GYCVLVGGNLVSWKS
+1117 
-1132 KKQNVVAR
+1132 
-1140 SSAKAE
+1140 
-1146 YRAMAMATCELVW
+1146 
-1159 VKQLLKELKD
+1159 D
-1169 IIVKFEETST
+1169 IIVKFEETNM

-1197 DIISALLEE
+1197 DIISVLLEE

-1231 RENAIFAISSLL
+1231 RENAIFAMSSLL

-1251 KGTAQGGNKWYFKEL
+1251 KGTAQGGNKLYFKEL
-1266 SGRIILALG
+1266 SGRIILAFG

-1315 GIKHIITESSCRKG
+1315 GIKHVITESSCRKG

-1334 EKSDDFDAE
+1334 EKLDDFDAE

-1354 EEKVFSRVGCI
+1354 EEKVFYRVGCI
-1365 LLTLIK
+1365 LLTLIE
-1371 TFKAAFLPFLDELS
+1371 TFKAAFLPFLNELS

-1431 DSSNDENP
+1431 DASNDENP
-1439 VLRENALYGLGLCA
+1439 VLRENMVVLFSNHL
-1453 EYGGSVFKPFIG
+1453 S
-1465 EALSRINVVITH
+1465 EA
-1477 VHALAPENE
+1477 
-1486 QAYHDA
+1486 YYDA

-1516 LNCLPIRGNMVVHDQ
+1516 LNCLPIRGNMVVQDQ
-1531 LCSMVERSDR
+1531 LCSMAERSDR

-1552 KVLSVFAE
+1552 KILSVFAE
-1560 VLCAGKDFA
+1560 VLCAGKDLA
-1569 TEEMKNRMIYPLR
+1569 TEEMKNRMINPLR
-1582 DLQKT
+1582 NLQKT
-1587 VPAATWVPAW
+1587 VPAATWASAW

-1623 QSGAKLG
+1623 QSGATLG
-1630 GCKGRKLKG
+1630 GLKG
-1639 RRQKL
+1639 IKLNCYHRKL

>member
-10 QKDQMEAILG
+10 QKAQMKAILG

-33 LMSSSS
+33 LMASSS

-51 NSNLLAVKLANLL
+51 DSNLLAVKLANLL
-64 DSPHITDDSRAK
+64 DSPHITDDSRAT

-82 NLFFGDDG
+82 NLFVGDDG

-101 SSVQCILLN
+101 SGVQCILLN

-119 IIQTLYI
+119 IMQTLYI

-134 NKESEVCSLFNQYYD
+134 NKESEICSLFGQYYD
-149 KSSYIK
+149 NSSYIK
-155 VIEPTLSLVAQCAK
+155 VVEFTLSLVSQCAK
-169 QGEDLSSAP
+169 QGDDLSSAP

-204 IDIIQCLPSSN
+204 IDIIQCLSSSN

-229 TLTEALR
+229 TLTEALS

-270 TMFEIAENESLEKE
+270 TMFEIAENVSLEKE
-284 TRHSAIKFLITLV
+284 TRHLAIKFLITLV

-322 KLLQDVEDESPWNNI
+322 KLLQDVEDEPPWNNI

-372 EQLSAYLAAP
+372 EQLSACLAAP

-389 ALLALAVISECC
+389 TLLALAVISECC

-414 NYFLNMVLKCFQD
+414 NYFLNMVLDCFQD

-451 QEQFHDEVLPAL
+451 QEQFHDQVLPAL
-463 AAAMADFQNPIIQVQ
+463 AAAMADFQNPIIQN
-478 ASVAFYRFY
+478 
-487 TSSKPETLIPFFDG
+487 D
-501 MINNLSI
+501 
-508 FQQNNKQMVQDA
+508 KQMVQDA
-520 ASMVFTGL
+520 ASMVFTGI
-528 AKLSKEYCRIN
+528 AKLSK
-539 YDTVMQYLKT
+539 YLKT

-590 LLSLLGSQLKVDDRS
+590 LLSLLGSQLKADDRS
-605 NIYLFLAG
+605 NVYLFLAG

-660 DRIKFHSVLFPH
+660 DR
-672 LPLFSLPLHVF
+672 
-683 GSTCFVHNL
+683 
-692 TPGKDKLAPRALK
+692 
-705 CVFLGYSRTQK
+705 
-716 GYRCYSPD
+716 
-724 LRRYLMSAD
+724 
-733 VTFFET
+733 
-739 QSYFT
+739 
-744 SPGNHLDIFE
+744 
-754 VLPVSSFGDS
+754 
-764 VTISH
+764 
-769 SSFSTTPAPPPTAPV
+769 
-784 AAPLPIAPVPPL
+784 
-796 SPVQPSAA
+796 
-804 PPLLTYHRRPRPA
+804 
-817 SGPCVSRPASDS
+817 
-829 EPTVDLS
+829 
-836 PLSQPIALRK
+836 
-846 GVRSTLNP
+846 
-854 NPHYVGLSYHHQSS
+854 
-868 PHYAFISSL
+868 
-877 STVSIPKSTGDAL
+877 
-890 FHPGWRQA
+890 
-898 MIEEMSAL
+898 
-906 HASGTWELV
+906 
-915 PLPLVAFVRLF
+915 
-926 LSMPVVRHWPLYQLD
+926 
-941 IKNAFLYGDLEEEV
+941 
-955 YMEQPP
+955 
-961 GFVAQGESSGLV
+961 
-973 CRLHMSL
+973 
-980 YGLKQSIRAWF
+980 
-991 AEYALDILEE
+991 
-1001 TGMMGCRPVDT
+1001 
-1012 PMDPNVKLLP
+1012 
-1022 GQGEPLRDP
+1022 
-1031 TRYRRLV
+1031 
-1038 GKFNYLTVTR
+1038 
-1048 PDISYRVSVVSQFMD
+1048 
-1063 SPCDSHWDAVV
+1063 
-1074 RILRYIKSVPGK
+1074 
-1086 GLLFEDRGHEQIVG
+1086 
-1100 YTDADWAGSPS
+1100 
-1111 DRRSTS
+1111 
-1117 GYCVLVGGNLVSWKS
+1117 
-1132 KKQNVVAR
+1132 
-1140 SSAKAE
+1140 
-1146 YRAMAMATCELVW
+1146 
-1159 VKQLLKELKD
+1159 D
-1169 IIVKFEETST
+1169 IIVKFEETSM

-1197 DIISALLEE
+1197 DIISVLLEE

-1216 SVLDPLLKFYIHDDV
+1216 PVLEPLLKFYIHDDV

-1315 GIKHIITESSCRKG
+1315 GIKHVITESSCRKG

-1371 TFKAAFLPFLDELS
+1371 TFKAAFLPFLNELS

-1439 VLRENALYGLGLCA
+1439 VLRENAFYGLGLCA
-1453 EYGGSVFKPFIG
+1453 EYGGLVFKPFIG

-1477 VHALAPENE
+1477 LHALAPENE

-1506 IDSTQIIPAW
+1506 IDSTQ
-1516 LNCLPIRGNMVVHDQ
+1516 
-1531 LCSMVERSDR
+1531 
-1541 ELLGPKYEHFP
+1541 
-1552 KVLSVFAE
+1552 VFFWE
-1560 VLCAGKDFA
+1560 
-1569 TEEMKNRMIYPLR
+1569 
-1582 DLQKT
+1582 
-1587 VPAATWVPAW
+1587 
-1597 SLLLPQQEMELESI
+1597 SLMY
-1611 LSPKED
+1611 
-1617 ANLSSV
+1617 
-1623 QSGAKLG
+1623 
-1630 GCKGRKLKG
+1630 
-1639 RRQKL
+1639 
-1644 ILRK
+1644 